1 MKAYLDSIVGLPW
14 RLHKVYRAC
23 HITTSCLQLLHIH
36 HILLTPHSA
45 CIVDQLQ
52 RAVERQ
58 EYSEA
63 AHLVEAVQQ
72 LSLHFQS
79 FAQIPKVAELGG
91 RVSTLQKSLQMN
103 VMREFELLGTGEEST
118 NPLLLER
125 LKACCL
131 VTDALGYKARLSVCV
146 SVPAARPK

>member
-1 MKAYLDSIVGLPW
+1 MSLA
-14 RLHKVYRAC
+14 
-23 HITTSCLQLLHIH
+23 
-36 HILLTPHSA
+36 
-45 CIVDQLQ
+45 DQLQ

-63 AHLVEAVQQ
+63 AHLLEAVQQ
-72 LSLHFQS
+72 LSMHFQS

-131 VTDALGYKARLSVCV
+131 VTDALGYKVRAVTIAV
-146 SVPAARPK
+146 MI

>member
-1 MKAYLDSIVGLPW
+1 M
-14 RLHKVYRAC
+14 
-23 HITTSCLQLLHIH
+23 
-36 HILLTPHSA
+36 LLTPHLA
-45 CIVDQLQ
+45 CTADQLQ

-131 VTDALGYKARLSVCV
+131 VTDALGYKVSPSVCV
-146 SVPAARPK
+146 SVPAAGPK

>member
-1 MKAYLDSIVGLPW
+1 M
-14 RLHKVYRAC
+14 
-23 HITTSCLQLLHIH
+23 
-36 HILLTPHSA
+36 
-45 CIVDQLQ
+45 
-52 RAVERQ
+52 ERQ

-63 AHLVEAVQQ
+63 AHLLEAVQQ

-131 VTDALGYKARLSVCV
+131 VTDALGYKVCFCLQHIDYFRLMVYSSGIHFVHFLYAPLVMV
-146 SVPAARPK
+146 SVDAAHVSCCESCSHLHVHVLQDTLQKH

>member
-1 MKAYLDSIVGLPW
+1 ML
-14 RLHKVYRAC
+14 
-23 HITTSCLQLLHIH
+23 CL
-36 HILLTPHSA
+36 A
-45 CIVDQLQ
+45 DQLQ

-63 AHLVEAVQQ
+63 AHLLEAVQQ

-131 VTDALGYKARLSVCV
+131 VTDALGYKVTASLCVLHGTLNVLHVVRHQAICSLLLRCLKPCLSCYCLAQIQRTMQRHQTM
-146 SVPAARPK
+146 SA

>member
-1 MKAYLDSIVGLPW
+1 MLA
-14 RLHKVYRAC
+14 A
-23 HITTSCLQLLHIH
+23 
-36 HILLTPHSA
+36 
-45 CIVDQLQ
+45 DQLQ
-52 RAVERQ
+52 RAVERH

-72 LSLHFQS
+72 LSMHFQS
-79 FAQIPKVAELGG
+79 FAQIPKVAELAG
-91 RVSTLQKSLQMN
+91 RVSTLQRSLHLN

-131 VTDALGYKARLSVCV
+131 VTDALGYKVGGAGAFPLPCTYVCMCWV
-146 SVPAARPK
+146 

>member
-1 MKAYLDSIVGLPW
+1 MWCA
-14 RLHKVYRAC
+14 
-23 HITTSCLQLLHIH
+23 
-36 HILLTPHSA
+36 
-45 CIVDQLQ
+45 DQLQ

-63 AHLVEAVQQ
+63 AHLLEAVQQ

-131 VTDALGYKARLSVCV
+131 VTDALGYKVCFCLQHV
-146 SVPAARPK
+146 DYLWLMVYSSGFIGLLTSIMHFWSGYQ

>member
-1 MKAYLDSIVGLPW
+1 MAPS
-14 RLHKVYRAC
+14 A
-23 HITTSCLQLLHIH
+23 SCLCSCLPFH
-36 HILLTPHSA
+36 LTQPCHNA
-45 CIVDQLQ
+45 DQLQ
-52 RAVERQ
+52 RAVERH

-72 LSLHFQS
+72 LSMHFQS
-79 FAQIPKVAELGG
+79 FAQIPKVAELAG
-91 RVSTLQKSLQMN
+91 RVATLQRSLQMN

-131 VTDALGYKARLSVCV
+131 VTDALGYKVGVFAKVLMWYDSIVICVVLCGV
-146 SVPAARPK
+146 SVHIHVHKVL